1 MLTYFFQEIAL
12 QLNSTYYKAI
22 KAIPYEVV
30 YNRKSNYKRTLIELR
45 QIIIDEVK
53 EQDIDNEMDT
63 SLIRDDVTQKE
74 IEQRVQL
81 QLDASNAADDSDYQK
96 HVTNRLHY
104 NSNRMLAEEEEEA
117 AAAVAVRE
125 EQSSDTADPITPPN
139 RRQEEDLP
147 DNPNL
152 LSPRLDRLRLAQ

>member
-1 MLTYFFQEIAL
+1 M
-12 QLNSTYYKAI
+12 QLNSTYHKAI

-30 YNRKSNYKRTLIELR
+30 YNRKSNYKRTLIGLR

-53 EQDIDNEMDT
+53 EQEIDDEMDI
-63 SLIRDDVTQKE
+63 SLIRDGVAQEE

-81 QLDASNAADDSDYQK
+81 HLDASDIADDSDYQE
-96 HVTNRLHY
+96 HVINRLNY
-104 NSNRMLAEEEEEA
+104 SSNRMLAEEEEEA

-125 EQSSDTADPITPPN
+125 EPSSDTADPVTSPN

-147 DNPNL
+147 DDPNL
-152 LSPRLDRLRLAQ
+152 LSPRLDRLRLAQQLSRATET